1 MHFDQID
8 SQLLPFNSSP
18 ICSPKARILLISS
31 SFPLPALFPLILLT
45 AVPSSGVGLAPDS

>member
-18 ICSPKARILLISS
+18 ICPPKARILLISS

>member
-18 ICSPKARILLISS
+18 ICSPKARILISS